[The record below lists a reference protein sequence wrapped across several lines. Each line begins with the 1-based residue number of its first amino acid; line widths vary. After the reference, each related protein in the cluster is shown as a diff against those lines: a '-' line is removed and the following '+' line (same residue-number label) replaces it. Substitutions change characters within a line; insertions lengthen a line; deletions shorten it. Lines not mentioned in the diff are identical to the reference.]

1 MTLHEEVT
9 GGRLNVNNDAPVAL
23 QLTDSETVRMGIHP
37 NKDEISK

>member
-1 MTLHEEVT
+1 MTYEEVT
-9 GGRLNVNNDAPVAL
+9 EGRLNVNNDVLVVL